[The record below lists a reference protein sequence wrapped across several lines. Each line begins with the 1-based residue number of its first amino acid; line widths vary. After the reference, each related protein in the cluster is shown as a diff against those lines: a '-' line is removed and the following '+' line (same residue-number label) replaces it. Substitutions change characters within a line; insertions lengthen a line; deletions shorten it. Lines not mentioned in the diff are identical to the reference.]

1 MYRYILFD
9 LDNTLLDFNKAEAIS
24 ISAVLDSYGINAT
37 PEIIENYS
45 KINLSCW
52 KRFEKGEIGRSDIF
66 KDRVNLLGD
75 SLGSKFD
82 YLEFTKK
89 YVNVLS
95 HQGHTF
101 PDTLPLLQTLRKKGY
116 KMAAATNG
124 SLIPQTGRIVASGI
138 AGFFDSGI
146 FISEVV
152 GHKKPEPE
160 FFEFVLNKIG
170 ISDKSQV
177 LMIGDSL
184 SGDILGAVG
193 SGIDSCF
200 VDFGGVIAPLESCK
214 ATYVVNSLKDVIS
227 VCGL

>member
-1 MYRYILFD
+1 MYEYILFD

-24 ISAVLDSYGINAT
+24 ISAVLGSYGIVAT
-37 PEIIENYS
+37 PKIIENYS

-52 KRFEKGEIGRSDIF
+52 KRFEKGEIAREDIF

-75 SLGSKFD
+75 SLGTKFD

-101 PDTLPLLQTLRKKGY
+101 PETLPLLKTLRKTGY

-124 SLIPQTGRIVASGI
+124 SLIPQIGRITASGI
-138 AGFFDSGI
+138 AGFFSYGI
-146 FISEVV
+146 FISEVI
-152 GHKKPEPE
+152 GHKKPEYK

-170 ISDKSQV
+170 VTDKSKV

-184 SGDILGAVG
+184 SGDILGAAKF
-193 SGIDSCF
+193 GIDSCF
-200 VDFGGVIAPLESCK
+200 VDFSGKEVPSSGY
-214 ATYVVNSLKDVIS
+214 ATYVVHSLNDIIPI
-227 VCGL
+227 CGL

>member
-1 MYRYILFD
+1 
-9 LDNTLLDFNKAEAIS
+9 
-24 ISAVLDSYGINAT
+24 
-37 PEIIENYS
+37 
-45 KINLSCW
+45 
-52 KRFEKGEIGRSDIF
+52 
-66 KDRVNLLGD
+66 
-75 SLGSKFD
+75 
-82 YLEFTKK
+82 
-89 YVNVLS
+89 
-95 HQGHTF
+95 
-101 PDTLPLLQTLRKKGY
+101 
-116 KMAAATNG
+116 MAAATNG

-160 FFEFVLNKIG
+160 FFKFVLNKIG

-200 VDFGGVIAPLESCK
+200 VDFGGETLPVSCK
-214 ATYVVNSLKDVIS
+214 ATYIVNSLKDIIPI
-227 VCGL
+227 CGL